1 MTTDKV
7 VWESAVEGLFV
18 RGVGA
23 RLTPALAAELK
34 GHGLDLTKKLP
45 LGLPRDAW
53 YACLRSAAR
62 HLHPELSREEAMR
75 SLGRLTVDGIA
86 QTFWGKAI
94 SPAVQLLGPRRL
106 LMRVPSQMR
115 STNNFATGSI
125 TELGST
131 SLALLVTDA
140 GDAPE
145 MMQGSLERL
154 ASWAGAKE
162 VRVEVAPLSPPAA
175 SYRISWRS

>member
-7 VWESAVEGLFV
+7 VWEAAVEGLFV

-34 GHGLDLTKKLP
+34 AHGLDLTKKLP

-53 YACLRSAAR
+53 YACLKSAAR
-62 HLHPELSREEAMR
+62 HLHPELTREEAMR
-75 SLGRLTVDGIA
+75 ALGRLTVDGIA
-86 QTFWGKAI
+86 QTFWGRAFA
-94 SPAVQLLGPRRL
+94 PAVQLLGPRRL
-106 LMRVPSQMR
+106 LLRVPSQMR
-115 STNNFATGSI
+115 STNNFATG
-125 TELGST
+125 TLVELGPA
-131 SLALLVTDA
+131 SLRLEVTDA

-154 ASWAGAKE
+154 ASWAGAQE
-162 VRVEVAPLSPPAA
+162 VRVEVATPSPPAA
-175 SYRISWRS
+175 SYLISWRG